1 MLLTYL
7 EPIDCVLY
15 GVGLKDGGGSALEM
29 QRVDGSLRYVGV
41 NPVLGGPATGPC
53 IVMRKSCLLNHH
65 QTTPIRDIHGHQ
77 RDTCRDATYWATM
90 QHQQQPASRPGTPR
104 AARQTNNDA
113 SLLSHPHKRLSLQPI
128 GNAQMPQSPGLN
140 SPRRPTDLRR
150 TPSSPSLAPNNSLR
164 RSSSNASLGR
174 ASSPALNRASSS
186 MSLRGDPTGSPR
198 APPSRRSSFVPNMP
212 SPIAKSPL
220 GPPPEEEKPPLRA
233 CDVAE
238 EYFKKELAR
247 HEGMAG
253 AANAGTIVIVHD
265 QCYGHR
271 FSRPKT
277 PKSTLS
283 LIMERPERIL
293 ASVLGISAAYVRLGD
308 RHSEGNHPPHPYD
321 NPPERIPFKIRKTSR
336 MVDITSPVVTNVHGT
351 KWMGELTSLCNN
363 AERKLATTG
372 KELARD
378 TPSISGQGSKK
389 ELHAGDLYLCQ
400 ESMNAF
406 QGALGGVLDAVD
418 AVFQGTSMG
427 NGPSR
432 AFVCIRPPG
441 HHCSDDYPSGF
452 CWLNNIHVGIEH
464 AMMNYGVTHAAI
476 IDFDLHHGDGSQA
489 ITWAR
494 NKKVQAMSKNTPNSK
509 KTSIGY
515 FSLHDINSYPCEDG
529 DDDKVQAASLCVEN
543 AHGQSV
549 WNVHLQSWKTPD
561 EFWKIY
567 EERYLILLEKTRQYL
582 KFHTNRLRTSPNHP
596 APKAAIFLSAGFD
609 ASEWETAGMQR
620 HAVNVPTEF
629 YARFTKDVVRIA
641 EEEGTGVEGRII
653 SVLEGGYSDR
663 ALTSGVMSHITGL
676 CDGQVWSDQ
685 KTAKGLTFEMHQR
698 MRGLSMHSDD
708 MSIDAEGLERTPVS
722 YDPRWWHSSNL
733 TELEN
738 LVNPPQ
744 LVVPKKPRVGP
755 PSHFSSPTQSF
766 AAKVV
771 DPTKINRSLSARY
784 PSSPSRAATPPP
796 PEVDW
801 VVAAHSLSQLLIPLD
816 RQTRSHRPEDLAPPQ
831 IKKEK
836 PVAPALSSVRLD
848 PSGRQLRGRKAVAS
862 YADPPSGDERASAR
876 PESRTNRRQTIA
888 DFALATTEPPVPS
901 RSRRMSIASSVSSI
915 GERSVSREPSVSSR
929 RRSVVPAVAPTN
941 GVAVKKSRGAATA
954 ATSRAPARP
963 PVPRVPSTY
972 ASKPTV
978 AKGKENDDMDALTTG
993 LKRITL
999 KLPPKEEY
1007 EAREKEKEE
1016 KQKALEASKKVPA
1029 KPTTR
1034 KPAAPRTTST
1044 KSAAKPT
1051 ATTTRRGPGR
1061 PPKSSKPPSP
1071 VQPEVVTPPP
1081 EDPYLHSA
1089 ATATLVQPQPVQPD
1103 AVSALVQLPLS
1114 HSQAGSVIG
1123 EPAAVDRRTSAGL
1136 AEPPNEDT
1144 PIEQL
1149 RGQLPEISFIT
1160 VAEPLRDVIPPTR
1173 SETPPPPPPSNMS
1186 NFVNYTANTFSGA
1199 ALPPGEMTHPGPS
1212 ASAPLQW
1219 LPPNAELGPGPMMG
1233 PSPMSPPSK
1242 RQDLPIFTANG
1253 LIPFAPSPNPFT
1265 AVESGHQ
1272 GVPAAVKEEDNQQD
1286 IWDVPDTP
1294 AR

>member
-1 MLLTYL
+1 
-7 EPIDCVLY
+7 
-15 GVGLKDGGGSALEM
+15 
-29 QRVDGSLRYVGV
+29 
-41 NPVLGGPATGPC
+41 
-53 IVMRKSCLLNHH
+53 
-65 QTTPIRDIHGHQ
+65 
-77 RDTCRDATYWATM
+77 
-90 QHQQQPASRPGTPR
+90 
-104 AARQTNNDA
+104 
-113 SLLSHPHKRLSLQPI
+113 
-128 GNAQMPQSPGLN
+128 
-140 SPRRPTDLRR
+140 
-150 TPSSPSLAPNNSLR
+150 
-164 RSSSNASLGR
+164 
-174 ASSPALNRASSS
+174 
-186 MSLRGDPTGSPR
+186 
-198 APPSRRSSFVPNMP
+198 MP
-212 SPIAKSPL
+212 SPIGAKSPL
-220 GPPPEEEKPPLRA
+220 GPPPEEEKPALRA

-253 AANAGTIVIVHD
+253 AVNAGTIVIVHD

-277 PKSTLS
+277 PKTHLS

-308 RHSEGNHPPHPYD
+308 RHSEGNNPPHPYD

-378 TPSISGQGSKK
+378 GPNLSGQASKK
-389 ELHAGDLYLCQ
+389 ELHAGDLYLCS

-427 NGPSR
+427 VGPSR

-452 CWLNNIHVGIEH
+452 CWLNNVHVGIEH

-494 NKKVQAMSKNTPNSK
+494 NKKVQGMSRNTPNSK
-509 KTSIGY
+509 KTSVGY

-529 DDDKVQAASLCVEN
+529 DDDKVQAASLCLEN

-549 WNVHLQSWKTPD
+549 WNVHLQSWKTPE
-561 EFWKIY
+561 EFWRIY
-567 EERYLILLEKTRQYL
+567 EEKYLILLEKTRQYL

-620 HAVNVPTEF
+620 HSVNVPTEF
-629 YARFTKDVVRIA
+629 YARFTQDVVRLA
-641 EEEGTGVEGRII
+641 EEEGTGAEGRVI

-663 ALTSGVMSHITGL
+663 ALTSGVMSHISGL
-676 CDGQVWSDQ
+676 CDGQVWSD
-685 KTAKGLTFEMHQR
+685 AKSSSGLTFGMHQR
-698 MRGLSMHSDD
+698 LRGLNMHDEDVPMQSVG
-708 MSIDAEGLERTPVS
+708 SESTLVS
-722 YDPRWWHSSNL
+722 YDPRWWHASNL

-738 LVNPPQ
+738 LVNPPPA
-744 LVVPKKPRVGP
+744 VVHKKPRVGP

-784 PSSPSRAATPPP
+784 PSSPSRAPTPPP

-801 VVAAHSLSQLLIPLD
+801 VTAAHSLSQLLIPSD
-816 RQTRSHRPEDLAPPQ
+816 RQTRSYRPEDLAEPKV
-831 IKKEK
+831 KKEK
-836 PVAPALSSVRLD
+836 PAAPPLNSVHLD

-862 YADPPSGDERASAR
+862 YADPPSGDERASVR
-876 PESRTNRRQTIA
+876 TESRASRRQTIA
-888 DFALATTEPPVPS
+888 DFALVTTEPPAPT
-901 RSRRMSIASSVSSI
+901 RSRRMSIASSVSSV
-915 GERSVSREPSVSSR
+915 GDRSVSREPSVVSSR
-929 RRSVVPAVAPTN
+929 RSVAPAPAPAN

-954 ATSRAPARP
+954 ASSRVAQRP
-963 PVPRVPSTY
+963 PVPRVPSNYT
-972 ASKPTV
+972 SKAGV
-978 AKGKENDDMDALTTG
+978 AKGKENDGMDALTSG

-1016 KQKALEASKKVPA
+1016 KQKTLEASSKAPA
-1029 KPTTR
+1029 KVATR
-1034 KPAAPRTTST
+1034 RPAAPRTTLT
-1044 KSAAKPT
+1044 KAAAKPAT
-1051 ATTTRRGPGR
+1051 AKRGPGR
-1061 PPKSSKPPSP
+1061 PPKSSKPASP
-1071 VQPEVVTPPP
+1071 EQVEAVTPPP
-1081 EDPYLHSA
+1081 EAPQMQTA
-1089 ATATLVQPQPVQPD
+1089 ASATLVQPQPVQPD
-1103 AVSALVQLPLS
+1103 AVSALVQMPPS
-1114 HSQAGSVIG
+1114 HSSQAGSVIG
-1123 EPAAVDRRTSAGL
+1123 DPAAVDRRTSAGL
-1136 AEPPNEDT
+1136 VEPPNENT
-1144 PIEQL
+1144 PIEEL

-1160 VAEPLRDVIPPTR
+1160 VTEPSRNITPPPR
-1173 SETPPPPPPSNMS
+1173 AETPPPPPPVNMS
-1186 NFVNYTANTFSGA
+1186 DFVNYTAQTFSA
-1199 ALPPGEMTHPGPS
+1199 IPFVS
-1212 ASAPLQW
+1212 AEVGSPDVPVSGPLQW
-1219 LPPNAELGPGPMMG
+1219 LPSSTEPGPGSSMDPRL
-1233 PSPMSPPSK
+1233 MSPASK

-1253 LIPFAPSPNPFT
+1253 LIPFAPSPNPST
-1265 AVESGHQ
+1265 VAGSGHQ
-1272 GVPAAVKEEDNQQD
+1272 DLSARVKKEDNQQD